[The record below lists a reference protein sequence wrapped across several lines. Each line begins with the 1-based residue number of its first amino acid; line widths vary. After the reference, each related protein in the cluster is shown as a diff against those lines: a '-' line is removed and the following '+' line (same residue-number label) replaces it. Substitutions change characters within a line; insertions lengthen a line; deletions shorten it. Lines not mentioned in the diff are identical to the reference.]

1 MFKIAFMKLLFLDE
15 SMRKFLSLATKFKV
29 YLIAGNVL
37 IIIASTGAVVRNEDG
52 PDSDLD
58 LLVVFDEVER
68 SEIIRLMGKVRRA
81 IALPIPCDVIV
92 TDLNEYDLKKNFNGS
107 ALYWP
112 AHEGEIIYERIA
124 S

>member
-1 MFKIAFMKLLFLDE
+1 MDILNKSTIGKDRFSEHSLREWLPVVVGCIVE
-15 SMRKFLSLATKFKV
+15 KFNPVS
-29 YLIAGNVL
+29 
-37 IIIASTGAVVRNEDG
+37 IIVFGSVVRNEDG

-81 IALPIPCDVIV
+81 ISLPIPCDVIV
-92 TDLNEYDLKKNFNGS
+92 TDLNEYDLKKNVNGS